1 MICKSCGTEV
11 KDGVKFCP
19 SCGGKIELPSPESQQ
34 PPKNDAGGNVCAS
47 CGASLKPGAKFCP
60 SCGGKV
66 GEAAEK
72 APAASVPETKPE
84 VKAAPVPDKKE
95 DAPAAE
101 AVTCSCGNV
110 LKPGAKFCPKCGNKV
125 GEKAETDKKPDEA
138 KPTVCSC
145 GNVLKPGAKFCP
157 KCGNKVG
164 EAPSAAPSAIPT
176 PAPSAIPA
184 PVQAST
190 PAPAPSVPITPA
202 GAAAVPAAPAA
213 AKKPLDKKTKII
225 IAAAAGVVV
234 LAIIIIVIVANIT
247 PKIKLSDYVEVEFN
261 GYSGYGELRYNFDS
275 DKFREDWKDKL
286 KYNGNISSEIPS
298 YYFDYASDPAEI
310 ILSSVKYDMSFN
322 KTSGLKNGDVVKMK
336 WNLSSTK
343 KYLEQAIKVDLD
355 ISEAEFTVADLETVG
370 TFDPFTGFEISYTG
384 YDGNGRPAIG
394 NSQYQLEYTFD
405 KTEGLKNGD
414 TVHVTVSAPYGDSLA
429 KYCVDNIGS
438 VPSST
443 GKDFKVS
450 GLSGMETFDPFE
462 NISIEYEGYSPNGKA
477 KIKKGS
483 SDYYLN
489 YELDKSEGLKN
500 GDKITVTV
508 KAPYG
513 EDLEKYCKDEYEK
526 KPAQTKKEF
535 TVSTLPEYI
544 TKISDIPEAELTKMK
559 NEGEDLIKS
568 EITGDNESLSKLD
581 YQGILLLNLKE
592 GKQEKSSYSSEGN
605 HMFYLVYLVTVKVK
619 DYDKNTVTYSYWT
632 YTRFK
637 DIAKNSD
644 GTYAIDINDI
654 KRPYESVSPEKVS
667 EYYKGYKDYEDLYAK
682 VVTAQLSDYKHEAD
696 FSASQKQESSQ
707 QSSQASKQSSDSS
720 KTESSADSSKVSSA
734 SESSEQTSQTSSQA
748 SSQESSKEEAS
759 AEESSK
765 KAA

>member
-1 MICKSCGTEV
+1 MICKSCGAEV

-19 SCGGKIELPSPESQQ
+19 SCGNKIELPSPDNQQ
-34 PPKNDAGGNVCAS
+34 PTKNDAGGSVCAS

-60 SCGGKV
+60 SCGSKV
-66 GEAAEK
+66 GETAEK
-72 APAASVPETKPE
+72 VPEAKPE
-84 VKAAPVPDKKE
+84 VKAEQPAVPVPEKKS
-95 DAPAAE
+95 DAAAAE
-101 AVTCSCGNV
+101 TVTCSCGNV

-125 GEKAETDKKPDEA
+125 GEKAEEAKKPDEEKA
-138 KPTVCSC
+138 NVCSC

-157 KCGNKVG
+157 KCGKKIG
-164 EAPSAAPSAIPT
+164 EAPSDAPSAIPVPAASAVPT
-176 PAPSAIPA
+176 PAPT
-184 PVQAST
+184 Q
-190 PAPAPSVPITPA
+190 SVPITPA
-202 GAAAVPAAPAA
+202 GVAAVPAAPVA

-247 PKIKLSDYVEVEFN
+247 PKIKLSDYVEVEFS
-261 GYSGYGELRYNFDS
+261 GYSGYGELKYSFDS

-298 YYFDYASDPAEI
+298 YYFDFASDPAEI

-322 KTSGLKNGDVVKMK
+322 KTSELKNGDVVKMK
-336 WNLSSTK
+336 WNLESTK
-343 KYLEQAIKVDLD
+343 KYLEQAIKVELD

-384 YDGNGRPAIG
+384 YDGNGRPTIG

-462 NISIEYEGYSPNGKA
+462 NISIEFEGFSPNGKA

-526 KPAQTKKEF
+526 KPAQSKKEF

-581 YQGILLLNLKE
+581 YQGMLLLNLKE
-592 GKQEKSSYSSEGN
+592 GKPEKSSYSSDGN

-644 GTYAIDINDI
+644 GTYTVDINDI
-654 KRPYESVSPEKVS
+654 KRPYDSVSPEKVS

-707 QSSQASKQSSDSS
+707 QSSQASKQSSESS
-720 KTESSADSSKVSSA
+720 KNESSAESSNAGSAEESSK
-734 SESSEQTSQTSSQA
+734 QTSQTSSQA

-765 KAA
+765 KAAA